1 MSSPFSDFLNLSIQ
15 LLNNI
20 KIISSDNKIETYVD
34 VCKSFINK
42 YPSEYLNMYKTYIY
56 IKKSDIANFNYSIV
70 KNNKDWTNELSNN
83 KNINIK
89 SDNLGNV
96 FNLIFKEWD
105 SITENNKNAIF
116 TYLKY
121 MDDIIEKFNL

>member
-1 MSSPFSDFLNLSIQ
+1 
-15 LLNNI
+15 
-20 KIISSDNKIETYVD
+20 
-34 VCKSFINK
+34 
-42 YPSEYLNMYKTYIY
+42 MYKSYIY

-70 KNNKDWTNELSNN
+70 KNNKDWTNEISNN

>member
-42 YPSEYLNMYKTYIY
+42 YPNEYLNMYKSYIY

-70 KNNKDWTNELSNN
+70 KNNKDWTNEISND

-89 SDNLGNV
+89 SDKLGNV
-96 FNLIFKEWD
+96 FNLVFKEWD